1 MKELKC
7 GLGGEWSGKP
17 LVCRFVDCG
26 PPQIIENGQASLV
39 NGSTTHGSIVEYTCE
54 QDYWLQPHTS
64 RRQICTKEAKWSAD
78 PPTCQREYTI
88 QIIYNNNL
96 LLTARVVFMLK
107 KKKIINILRFFRTNS
122 DHVPGARSACRRL
135 RSRLR
140 LQYPLEHRIPL
151 RPRAQIDWHDHVAVQ
166 QQRRMECDTAGM
178 SM

>member
-26 PPQIIENGQASLV
+26 PPQIIENGLASLI

-78 PPTCQREYTI
+78 PPTCQREYTDYI
-88 QIIYNNNL
+88 IIIYRSSRFYL
-96 LLTARVVFMLK
+96 R
-107 KKKIINILRFFRTNS
+107 IN
-122 DHVPGARSACRRL
+122 
-135 RSRLR
+135 
-140 LQYPLEHRIPL
+140 Y
-151 RPRAQIDWHDHVAVQ
+151 
-166 QQRRMECDTAGM
+166 
-178 SM
+178 